1 MEQKKSVKQVKKRRK
16 KKKKEFGK
24 IALLLIIFNC
34 AIVEVYSMVAMWHFG
49 DLTALYS
56 LIGAVVGA
64 SIAYIA
70 YCGKSAKEN
79 TRGGITYELAMQDQ
93 PEDPTAVG

>member
-34 AIVEVYSMVAMWHFG
+34 AIVEAYSMVAMWYF
-49 DLTALYS
+49 D
-56 LIGAVVGA
+56 
-64 SIAYIA
+64 
-70 YCGKSAKEN
+70 
-79 TRGGITYELAMQDQ
+79 ELAMQAQ

>member
-1 MEQKKSVKQVKKRRK
+1 MDQKKTIRPVKKKRR

-34 AIVEVYSMVAMWHFG
+34 AIVEAYSMVAMWHFG

-64 SIAYIA
+64 SIAYVA

-79 TRGGITYELAMQDQ
+79 TRGGITYELAMQGQ
-93 PEDPTAVG
+93 PEDPTVVG